1 MNRTETLSWLEQFG
15 IQPTRSLGQNFLVED
30 RVVQRICDAACLDE
44 RDHVLEIGPGI
55 GSLTRVLA
63 EQAGHVTAIEID
75 RHVIPA
81 LKTVLKDYRNCTI
94 IHADAMQ
101 ISYAEIFT
109 DWPGRIK
116 VLANLPYYITTPLLV
131 KLLTELPQA
140 EILLLMMQ
148 KEAMERLCAEPG
160 NKMYGPASVLARC
173 MGSVNRLMIVRPGC
187 YYPQP
192 HVESA
197 VLQIRSY
204 RSTGQKTEQPTGPWA
219 DFALWVDQ
227 CFTQR
232 RKTLPNSLKEAGLL
246 QNPLQIDRFLQ
257 NLATIGLSPQI
268 RAEAMQPEQFIRL
281 YSLAQALPDQ

>member
-1 MNRTETLSWLEQFG
+1 MNRIETRTLLAQFG
-15 IQPTRSLGQNFLVED
+15 IQPTRSLGQNFLIED
-30 RVVQRICDAACLDE
+30 RVVQRICDAASLDR

-63 EQAGHVTAIEID
+63 EQAGQVTAIEID

-81 LKTVLKDYRNCTI
+81 LKSVMHDYQNCTV
-94 IHADAMQ
+94 IHADALQ
-101 ISYAEIFT
+101 VSFAEIFT
-109 DWPGRIK
+109 GWTGCIK

-140 EILLLMMQ
+140 KILLLMMQ
-148 KEAMERLCAEPG
+148 KEAVERLCAESG
-160 NKMYGPASVLARC
+160 SKMYGPASVLARC
-173 MGSVNRLMIVRPGC
+173 IGTVNRLMTIHPGC

-192 HVESA
+192 HVDSA
-197 VLQIRSY
+197 VLQIISY
-204 RSTGQKTEQPTGPWA
+204 QTTGQNQERPAGLWT

-246 QNPLQIDRFLQ
+246 QNQLQLDRFLQ
-257 NLATIGLSPQI
+257 NLTSAGISSQI

-281 YSLAQALPDQ
+281 YNLAQTVQDR